1 MRMNEAGTR
10 TRDLPVLITGASTG
24 IGQACALHLD
34 KLGFAVFAGIRKE
47 SDAESLKRQASNKLT
62 PVFIDV
68 TDQNSILTAVEAV
81 SLAVGNRGLHGL
93 VNNAGIVV
101 AGPLLFLPIEQL
113 RNQLEVNVL
122 GSVAVTRHFF
132 PLLRKG
138 NGRIVFMGSIGGR
151 IALPFL
157 SPYSASKFAMEA
169 IADSLR
175 LELKRFNVTVSI
187 IEPGSVDTPI
197 WEKSRV
203 EADKILESLPAEI
216 QKHYGATLAA
226 GKDAVDKVASYGVSA
241 TAVAKAVTRALVSRR
256 PRQRYLL
263 GWDTRGVVSLKKILP
278 GRILDWLM
286 IKILFGKAFYR

>member
-1 MRMNEAGTR
+1 MKKNKAGRMIADR
-10 TRDLPVLITGASTG
+10 PVLITGASTG

-34 KLGFAVFAGIRKE
+34 KLGFTVFAGIRKE
-47 SDAESLKRQASNKLT
+47 SDAQSLKRQASKNLT

-68 TDQNSILTAVEAV
+68 TDQGSILNAVETV
-81 SLAVGNRGLHGL
+81 SLAVGKAGLYGL

-101 AGPLLFLPIEQL
+101 AGPLLFLPVEQL
-113 RNQLEVNVL
+113 RSQIEVNVL
-122 GSVAVTRHFF
+122 GSVAVTRDFF

-138 NGRIVFMGSIGGR
+138 NGRIIFMSSIGGR

-157 SPYSASKFAMEA
+157 SPYSASKFALEA

-175 LELKRFNVTVSI
+175 LELKRFEVTVSI

-197 WEKSRV
+197 WKKSRA
-203 EADKILESLPAEI
+203 EADKILESLPADI
-216 QKHYGATLAA
+216 QRHYAATLEA
-226 GKDAVDKVASYGVSA
+226 GKNTAEKVAAYGVS
-241 TAVAKAVTRALVSRR
+241 TADVARTVARALISRR

-263 GWDTRGVVSLKKILP
+263 GWDTRGVVGLKKILP
-278 GRILDWLM
+278 GRILDWIM

>member
-1 MRMNEAGTR
+1 MIMKDAGAR
-10 TRDLPVLITGASTG
+10 FADRRVLITGASTG
-24 IGQACALHLD
+24 IGQTCALYLD
-34 KLGFAVFAGIRKE
+34 KLGFTVFAGIRKE
-47 SDAESLKRQASNKLT
+47 SDAEFLKRQASNKLI

-68 TDQNSILTAVEAV
+68 TDRNSILDAVETI
-81 SLAVGNRGLHGL
+81 SNAVGNGGLHGL

-113 RNQLEVNVL
+113 RKQLDVNVL
-122 GSVAVTRHFF
+122 GSIAVTRNFF
-132 PLLRKG
+132 PLLRKE

-175 LELKRFNVTVSI
+175 LELKRFNVMVSI

-197 WEKSRV
+197 WKKSRV
-203 EADKILESLPAEI
+203 EADKILDSLPAEI
-216 QKHYGATLAA
+216 QAHYRATLEA
-226 GKDAVDKVASYGVSA
+226 GKDTVDKVASYGVSA

-263 GWDTRGVVSLKKILP
+263 GWDTRGVISLKKLLP
-278 GRILDWLM
+278 GRIVDWLM